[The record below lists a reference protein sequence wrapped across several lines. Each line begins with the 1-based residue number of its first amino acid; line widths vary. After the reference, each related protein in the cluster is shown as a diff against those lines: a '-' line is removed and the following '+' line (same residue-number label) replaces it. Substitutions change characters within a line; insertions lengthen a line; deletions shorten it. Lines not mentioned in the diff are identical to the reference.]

1 MPDKKNETP
10 APEIDPIA
18 AAREATKRSIKAAE
32 QPPQELLGV
41 TGMVPRT
48 PAPPVGSATLL
59 EDEMKFKDL
68 TIEEII
74 AAEKKKA
81 RTAELQKQAIIDKK
95 K

>member
-10 APEIDPIA
+10 TPEIDPIA

-32 QPPQELLGV
+32 QPPQEMLGV
-41 TGMVPRT
+41 TGMAPRT
-48 PAPPVGSATLL
+48 PAGSATLL